1 MSTPYE
7 CPKCKSMDIKEKGY
21 LGKKYKCK
29 NCGHKWDP
37 SDSEY
42 YEDRYYED
50 DDDDGYL
57 F

>member
-1 MSTPYE
+1 
-7 CPKCKSMDIKEKGY
+7 MDIKEKGY